1 MPNTAEEGEQ
11 TGRNGQLTKEE
22 KRRLIREVLK
32 EKLGIMQINDIV
44 IGEKL
49 NFLAQHESPTKRQA
63 ERHRLSSRNMRLMRM
78 PSNNNSENMS
88 DHEEDSNPANGGV
101 FISPLKI
108 NTSFR
113 TRDRGRIANPFIN
126 IGSHS
131 TTGGNEEP

>member
-1 MPNTAEEGEQ
+1 M
-11 TGRNGQLTKEE
+11 
-22 KRRLIREVLK
+22 LK
-32 EKLGIMQINDIV
+32 EKLGIMHINDIV

-49 NFLAQHESPTKRQA
+49 NFLAQHESPSKRQA
-63 ERHRLSSRNMRLMRM
+63 ERYTLSSRKMCLMRM
-78 PSNNNSENMS
+78 SSNNNSENTS
-88 DHEEDSNPANGGV
+88 DHEEDSKPANGGV

-126 IGSHS
+126 FGSHT